1 MCQSSFGSY
10 NDKYR
15 LFQGAE
21 LRGTMPDLKIKYCV
35 PGIPGISGYS
45 LSRSI
50 RSSKLFM
57 ASSSS
62 MTEYF

>member
-21 LRGTMPDLKIKYCV
+21 LRGTMPEK
-35 PGIPGISGYS
+35 
-45 LSRSI
+45 LSIVSPEFRE
-50 RSSKLFM
+50 FQV
-57 ASSSS
+57 
-62 MTEYF
+62 TH

>member
-35 PGIPGISGYS
+35 PGIS
-45 LSRSI
+45 
-50 RSSKLFM
+50 
-57 ASSSS
+57 
-62 MTEYF
+62 